1 MKKLL
6 EESTSVPVATGERGL
21 WRATLITP
29 GVGSSGNWLEETVK
43 RDGPHTLKKG
53 AKCFVT
59 HNRLEN
65 GEPDPF
71 RMWGVLASDS
81 FYEEGNGLV
90 ADIQVLPSWVD
101 RVEEVAPHTAL
112 SVYLMGEADEEGN
125 ITAILD
131 DPQNGVDMVAY
142 PGREGSALV
151 ERLYESAKPADADKN
166 HPAAPAGD
174 GKDKKGLLQMD
185 QEIKAEFAA
194 LAEKIEKLTPA
205 PAEKLSVDTESAEFK
220 EAVKGAVKDRL
231 ETTKKSLAAIEAA
244 KDDLLDTHLAELTEA
259 AYDGHDVVEAIEAA
273 KKVAAEG
280 KAAGLAEAQR
290 VAEAAGRETG
300 RFGES
305 TSATTYVLKGFG
317 QKGAN

>member
-1 MKKLL
+1 MAKLL
-6 EESTSVPVATGERGL
+6 EESTSVPVATGTKGL

-29 GVGSSGNWLEETVK
+29 GQGSSGNWLEETVK
-43 RDGPHTLKKG
+43 RDGPHALKKG

-71 RMWGVLASDS
+71 RMWGVLAGDS
-81 FYEEGNGLV
+81 FYEEGRGLV

-101 RVEEVAPHTAL
+101 KVEEVAPHTAL
-112 SVYLMGEADEEGN
+112 SVYLMGESDQNDN

-151 ERLYESAKPADADKN
+151 ERLYESAKAISKEND
-166 HPAAPAGD
+166 PAAPAGD
-174 GKDKKGLLQMD
+174 DTDKKGRLRMD
-185 QEIKAEFAA
+185 PETKAAFAELNAKVDALTNANKAEVQAEADDA
-194 LAEKIEKLTPA
+194 LIEKKV
-205 PAEKLSVDTESAEFK
+205 E
-220 EAVKGAVKDRL
+220 EAVKAREAKAKEG
-231 ETTKKSLAAIEAA
+231 LALIESSKA
-244 KDDLLDTHLAELTEA
+244 DLLPSHVTELTEA
-259 AYDGHDVVEAIEAA
+259 AIAGKDVAGAVESA

-280 KAAGLAEAQR
+280 KALGLAEA
-290 VAEAAGRETG
+290 AKANEGEGRETG

-305 TSATTYVLKGFG
+305 SDVATYELKSVAR
-317 QKGAN
+317 KGEAK